1 MSEAPDDRRAEVLA
15 LAEQYSKLA
24 GIPKPD
30 MDALVVQAL
39 IKILTAA
46 KQHSRYWEQVL
57 KSVNLKGTTPQQIL
71 RALPQLSRTDI
82 QRNWDAMQIRIQGP
96 ESDYVILKTSG
107 STGQP
112 IQISKY
118 RPEYSKL
125 IDAFAIMEFVWFKRK
140 LEWKFGAFRLHVKD
154 SDAIRLGPPIEYLGE
169 AAIAFQREST
179 QHTPVE
185 FLDALEQHQPD
196 YLLTNP
202 VTLKLVAHE
211 QLKQQRKLK
220 PMQQILTLADRVD
233 DELRALVKEVFG
245 AVIVNRYSSV
255 EFNLIAMQC
264 PFENHLHVVAPNV
277 IVEIV
282 RPDGVPCQIGEP
294 GQLLITS
301 LQNFAMPLFRYQQG
315 DIAQWGEP
323 CTHGINWPVIEQVH
337 GRVRT
342 IDTGPD
348 GEPRLITLFGADFML
363 MKEILDY
370 QVIKFD
376 DAVVFACQTTDGFGD
391 VERDRVTASL
401 HKVLHNDLPV
411 KFMKSD
417 EPVNIGR
424 WKAVELFVVKESLNP
439 EWDLKKIQSF
449 LP

>member
-24 GIPKPD
+24 GIPKPE

-46 KQHSRYWEQVL
+46 KQHSPFWAQVL
-57 KSVNLKGTTPQQIL
+57 KNVNVKGTTPQQIL

-82 QRNWDAMQIRIQGP
+82 QRNWDDMQIRIQGP

-112 IQISKY
+112 IQVSKY

-125 IDAFAIMEFVWFKRK
+125 IDAFAVMEFVWFKRK

-154 SDAIRLGPPIEYLGE
+154 SDAIRLGPPIEYLGQ
-169 AAIAFQREST
+169 AAVAFQREST

-202 VTLKLVAHE
+202 VTLKLVAQE
-211 QLKQQRKLK
+211 QLKQQRKIK

-245 AVIVNRYSSV
+245 AVIV
-255 EFNLIAMQC
+255 
-264 PFENHLHVVAPNV
+264 
-277 IVEIV
+277 
-282 RPDGVPCQIGEP
+282 
-294 GQLLITS
+294 
-301 LQNFAMPLFRYQQG
+301 
-315 DIAQWGEP
+315 
-323 CTHGINWPVIEQVH
+323 
-337 GRVRT
+337 
-342 IDTGPD
+342 
-348 GEPRLITLFGADFML
+348 
-363 MKEILDY
+363 
-370 QVIKFD
+370 
-376 DAVVFACQTTDGFGD
+376 
-391 VERDRVTASL
+391 
-401 HKVLHNDLPV
+401 
-411 KFMKSD
+411 
-417 EPVNIGR
+417 
-424 WKAVELFVVKESLNP
+424 
-439 EWDLKKIQSF
+439 
-449 LP
+449 